1 MSIARDTTYAF
12 RTLRRSPVFTA
23 VAVLTLAIGIGASTA
38 VFSVADAVL
47 VRGLPYRDS
56 GKLMAVYED
65 DERGHFRGPSF
76 PTYEDWQAQI
86 AAGTAAIDGIAF
98 VRGSAF
104 PIPGP
109 DGPTQHIAAY
119 VTPGFFTLMGSTP
132 MLGRAFR
139 SDEEK
144 PGAPAVAVISYDFF
158 IQQYGGDRAV
168 LGKTLDVD
176 SVPTT
181 IVGVMPRGFAFPNFS
196 GPTWLPPALWQP
208 VSVFKSRHNA
218 LQLRG
223 LHADSRTIVR
233 LAAGADSTSGAAAL
247 RVIEGRLEKLY
258 PEQAHWTSVSLQP
271 ISDELFG
278 NVRPGLVLLS
288 VAIVF
293 VLLLTC
299 ANVTS
304 LLLARASARA
314 RELAVCTALGASR
327 WQVTRQLLVEAVVLA
342 AAAGSLGL
350 LIAFA
355 LVGAVRHNADGR
367 LPFASQIVIDAEV
380 AMFAAIATLGV
391 AIAVGVLPALRAAS
405 GGVAERLRSGAS
417 ASVGSIG
424 ERRVRGA
431 LVALQFAFAL
441 TLLVGAGLLLQS
453 FRRMEAVP
461 LGYDATDLISFTIA
475 APVPKYANPDQAAA
489 LYKELLTATRAIPSV
504 TYSAATGGAL
514 LPVGV
519 ASEEWPA
526 DRPPP
531 QALYHPVSTEYLQ
544 ALRIPMIAGRWF
556 TDDDMRSAVGFV
568 VNEKLAKAL
577 VPGGSAIGH
586 RITVHRSS
594 QARADFGQ
602 AITLPVIGVVAD
614 IHEAG
619 KANKPDPEVFLPYT
633 LEVWPWMNFSVR
645 APNAAH
651 VLAAVTR
658 AVHDVD
664 PSIEFRGKPSVE
676 DRSFAG
682 LVAPPFLTMVIS
694 GFAACALL
702 IAAVGLYGIVA
713 YGVAQRTREV
723 GIRIALGAS
732 ERSVVALVVREALF
746 FVLLGGAAGVLAAVA
761 SSRLLTALLFE
772 TKASDAETFVGVSA
786 VLLVVAVAS
795 SYLPARRAA
804 KTDPML
810 AMRTD

>member
-1 MSIARDTTYAF
+1 MSVARDLGYAF
-12 RTLRRSPVFTA
+12 RTLSRSLVFSV
-23 VAVLTLAIGIGASTA
+23 VAVITLALGIGASTA
-38 VFSVADAVL
+38 VFSVANAVL

-65 DERGHFRGPSF
+65 DERGHLRAPSF
-76 PTYEDWQAQI
+76 PTYDDWQTQI
-86 AAGTAAIDGIAF
+86 ASGTGAIDGLAF

-104 PIPGP
+104 SLPGV
-109 DGPTQHIAAY
+109 DGPVQKIAAY
-119 VTPGFFTLMGSTP
+119 VTPGFFAMMGTTP
-132 MLGRAFR
+132 VLGRAFR
-139 SDEEK
+139 PDEEK
-144 PGAPAVAVISYDFF
+144 PGAPAVAVLSYDFF
-158 IQQYGGDRAV
+158 IQQYGGDGAA
-168 LGKTLDVD
+168 LGKTLNVD

-181 IVGVMPRGFAFPNFS
+181 VVGVMPRGFAFPNFS

-233 LAAGADSTSGAAAL
+233 LAAGADSSRGVAAL
-247 RVIEGRLEKLY
+247 RVIESRLEKAY

-288 VAIVF
+288 AAIVF
-293 VLLLTC
+293 VLLLAC

-314 RELAVCTALGASR
+314 REFAVRTALGASR
-327 WQVTRQLLVEAVVLA
+327 WRLARQLLVEALVLA
-342 AAAGSLGL
+342 SAAGSLGL
-350 LIAFA
+350 LLAFA

-367 LPFASQIVIDAEV
+367 LPFASQIRIDADV
-380 AMFAAIATLGV
+380 ALFAMITTLGV
-391 AIAVGVLPALRAAS
+391 AITVGVLPALRATG
-405 GGVAERLRSGAS
+405 GGVAERLRAGAG
-417 ASVGSIG
+417 AAVGSVG
-424 ERRVRGA
+424 ERRLRGT
-431 LVALQFAFAL
+431 LVSLQFAFAL

-453 FRRMEAVP
+453 FRRMEAVS
-461 LGYDATDLISFTIA
+461 LGYDANDLISFTIA
-475 APVPKYANPDQAAA
+475 APVPKYADPAQAAA
-489 LYKELLTATRAIPSV
+489 LYKEILTATRAIPTV
-504 TYSAATGGAL
+504 MYSAAAGGAL
-514 LPVGV
+514 LPIGV

-544 ALRIPMIAGRWF
+544 ALRIPMIEGRWF
-556 TDDDMRSAVGFV
+556 TDDDMRSPVGFV

-577 VPGGSAIGH
+577 APSGSAIG
-586 RITVHRSS
+586 RRMTVHRSS

-614 IHEAG
+614 IHENG

-633 LEVWPWMNFSVR
+633 LEVWPWMNFAVR

-651 VLAAVTR
+651 VLSAVTR

-664 PSIEFRGKPSVE
+664 PLIEFRGKPSLE

-713 YGVAQRTREV
+713 YGVAQRAREV

-732 ERSVVALVVREALF
+732 ERSVVALVVREGLVFVFAGGVAGAL
-746 FVLLGGAAGVLAAVA
+746 GAMA

-772 TKASDAETFVGVSA
+772 TKSSDVQTLAA
-786 VLLVVAVAS
+786 VALLLALVAVAS

-810 AMRTD
+810 AMRAD